1 MPNWNGFQIQ
11 ASDIP
16 GSQFDPA
23 LSQFNVGCS
32 CGLPK
37 INGKCSIC
45 DINEETKESPLYV
58 TAASKE
64 MELVDH
70 LKKCLGETA
79 VLYHMA
85 HGFHWNVKGPD
96 FQEYHILFETIYSD
110 IYDAIDPMAENIVK
124 LGYVAPFSLKTFIEL
139 SDIKEVGDLRAEPQG
154 LAKTLQSKNAQ
165 IIKSLKECFTKA
177 NKDNE
182 QGIANFIAERI
193 DAHQKWDWFLKASLG
208 M

>member
-1 MPNWNGFQIQ
+1 MKDWKGFQVLP
-11 ASDIP
+11 D
-16 GSQFDPA
+16 DL
-23 LSQFNVGCS
+23 LSNFNRVS
-32 CGLPK
+32 
-37 INGKCSIC
+37 SVQEEVE
-45 DINEETKESPLYV
+45 EETV
-58 TAASKE
+58 TKKSAKE

-124 LGYVAPFSLKTFIEL
+124 LGFVAPFSLKTFIDL
-139 SDIKEVGDLRAEPQG
+139 SDIKEVGDLRAEPKG

-165 IIKSLKECFTKA
+165 IIKSLKDCFDKA
-177 NKDNE
+177 DKDRE

-193 DAHQKWDWFLKASLG
+193 DSHQKWDWFLKASLG